1 MSTLIQTFLNLV
13 LFGIFS
19 CSLSPLL
26 ADDHIDSTKSS
37 GKQREAMENQHRE
50 LHDKL
55 HNQEKKIHQAI
66 HEGDLSNHEGH
77 QKLKALHKEFAQK
90 QKQLHFKMIRADL
103 EKAVKSGRMTR
114 EEAEERKTEFQ
125 ERMVLK
131 EEITKELEEE
141 MQETLEELKEAVE
154 EGELSNEEARTESEV
169 IRRNLGHEIRMAH
182 MEIELDAEES
192 RLDQAVEEGEIDEDE
207 AGQRLGK
214 MREKMERMEFEFHER
229 MSRFEEHHSNGEH
242 NLRAHWEDEDE
253 LWELVSAGM
262 KAAVRLGKM
271 SEEEAR
277 EIWYEWRE
285 EEEYEEDEEEDND
298 EED

>member
-1 MSTLIQTFLNLV
+1 MRTFLQLI
-13 LFGIFS
+13 LFGFVPFS
-19 CSLSPLL
+19 FFSLP
-26 ADDHIDSTKSS
+26 ADDHTDHSKDSHSRTTA
-37 GKQREAMENQHRE
+37 GENAFRE
-50 LHDKL
+50 LHEKL

-66 HEGDLSNHEGH
+66 HQGELSHQEGNE
-77 QKLKALHKEFAQK
+77 KLRALHQGFAQK

-103 EKAVKSGRMTR
+103 EKAVQSGRMSR